1 MNEKRKERRKEIPKN
16 LRIRKK
22 HNDNEM
28 ILTIIILIRVRK
40 SIYRERII
48 QFFIHIV
55 HIPQSIT
62 HIVVSEHIII
72 KVIII

>member
-40 SIYRERII
+40 SLYIERII
-48 QFFIHIV
+48 QFL
-55 HIPQSIT
+55 ST
-62 HIVVSEHIII
+62 
-72 KVIII
+72 

>member
-1 MNEKRKERRKEIPKN
+1 MNEKEKKGEKEKIPKN

-40 SIYRERII
+40 SIYIERE
-48 QFFIHIV
+48 
-55 HIPQSIT
+55 
-62 HIVVSEHIII
+62 
-72 KVIII
+72 